1 MIDLSS
7 EFGVRVAARLDQE
20 LIIWLTT
27 VRADGTPQPSP
38 VWFLWVDQTVLIYS
52 QPNKQKLRNIA
63 QNPKVALNFNS
74 DQDGGAI
81 AIITGDAQIDPLA
94 PPADQISAYIEKY
107 RMAIADLGSAPESF
121 AQSYSVAIR
130 VTPAS
135 LRGY

>member
-1 MIDLSS
+1 M
-7 EFGVRVAARLDQE
+7 
-20 LIIWLTT
+20 IWLTT

-63 QNPKVALNFNS
+63 QNPKVALNFKS

-81 AIITGDAQIDPLA
+81 AIITGDAQIDPQV
-94 PPADQISAYIEKY
+94 PADQISAYLEKY

-130 VTPAS
+130 VTPTS